1 MFLQSLHSAFPGK
14 PYTQAEI
21 WDILGSNGSTKAL
34 SRRGA
39 RILETVLLGDSGI
52 STRHFALDPATLLT
66 LDAQALNQA
75 FEREAPVLAAAALE
89 KCLASTG
96 LSASD
101 LDALILCTCTGYLCP
116 GVSSHLAERI
126 GMRPDAILSDLTGLG
141 CGAAIPTLHAAKCL
155 LAERPD
161 AIVATVAVEICS
173 AAYFLCDD
181 PGVLVSACLFG
192 DGASAAIWRG
202 AGERG
207 QWRAGEFR
215 SLHVPSQR
223 EKIRFVNDGGKLR
236 NQLDRAVPGVA
247 ADAVVTLFE
256 KCDGTPDAIIAHCG
270 GRDVIEAIEGRIPEH
285 PLNETRAALRRLGNL
300 SSPSVLVALEDR
312 LAANSDNYLWLT
324 AFGAGFTAYCC
335 DMRRH

>member
-21 WDILGSNGSTKAL
+21 WDILSSNGSTKVL

-52 STRHFALDPATLLT
+52 STRHFALNPENLLT
-66 LDAQALNQA
+66 LDAQALNQS
-75 FEREAPVLAAAALE
+75 FEREAPTLAAAALE
-89 KCLASTG
+89 KCLATTS

-101 LDALILCTCTGYLCP
+101 LDALFLCTCTGYLCP

-202 AGERG
+202 AGGPG

-312 LAANSDNYLWLT
+312 LAANSDNHLWLT
-324 AFGAGFTAYCC
+324 AFGAGFTAYSC
-335 DMRRH
+335 DLRRH